1 MKKLLLSIMALA
13 TVTFG
18 ASAMNLKEAFN
29 ALSNL
34 PAVSITAPDYNLPV
48 VSEVVLNG
56 QIAAAYNLDAE
67 QILQTGNAALTI
79 LNQVPLVYMINGG
92 CNHYVGAFIYTTP
105 NDEGT
110 NDILIV
116 TLSGYKGSMVA
127 MYGQVDDTVKNAI
140 CSAPLNIQG
149 DFLSIDTGDI
159 PDVGYFNITLS
170 KAR

>member
-1 MKKLLLSIMALA
+1 MAMA
-13 TVTFG
+13 TITLG

-29 ALSNL
+29 ALSNI
-34 PAVSITAPDYNLPV
+34 PAVSITSPDYNLPV
-48 VSEVVLNG
+48 ISEVVLNG
-56 QIAAAYNLDAE
+56 QIAAAYNLDAT
-67 QILQTGNAALTI
+67 QIQQTGNAALTI

-92 CNHYVGAFIYTTP
+92 ANNNVAAFVYTTP

-116 TLSGYKGSMVA
+116 TMSGYKGSVVA
-127 MYGQVDDTVKNAI
+127 MYGQVDDNVKNAI
-140 CSAPLNIQG
+140 QSAPLNMQG

-159 PDVGYFNITLS
+159 PDAGYFNITLS